1 MSSSENLKKGERRI
15 VTVVFADMKNFS
27 GLTGELDPEEMDVMM
42 SEIFSDFS
50 NIVNRYGGT
59 VEKYIGDAL
68 VAVFGI
74 PEIHEDDACRAVHAA
89 LDFEEKA
96 VGLNADRPGGD
107 RIEFRIGIHTGLI
120 TTGRRG
126 QFEVV
131 TGATMVL
138 ASRLQEA
145 AAPGRILLSAAT
157 KERCEPDFLFGEV
170 LSVNLKGSE
179 ETVTAYPVS
188 GRNADPF
195 RDNSVFIGREELVD
209 RILAAYMRH
218 APERTEGFY
227 LTGEPGIG
235 KTRIATKFIEKI
247 RRFPD
252 FDAPLLFAGT
262 KRYRHSPFA
271 LITDLLCNYFRINY
285 RDDAPT
291 VLAKIQKKI
300 ETDQKTAG
308 DFYLMLRPNR
318 ETQRGS
324 EAFVHLYLLLKQII
338 CERRESPFPVL
349 IFIDDIHNIDTESSD
364 FFAFFLKNATV
375 KPYFVLC
382 GRGRE
387 ESIRDVFSGLET
399 VKVEAFEREESEQ
412 LIKALWPESEGR
424 PVFEEIRRN
433 AMGNPLFIKEFVN
446 YAKQSG
452 GDGSLPTTIQN
463 MFLSSISSY
472 IPERRELL
480 KKLSVFVRNFTLED
494 SEELH
499 EKTEGDPGNV
509 SDALAFFIE
518 EGILREE
525 NGVYFFRYEVFK
537 KALYNSLLNFN
548 KKILHRLVAARMKRC
563 EASDQPRFLHHLSM
577 AEEYEKIK
585 EQLFSRDENYFSD
598 MAFMPYVDL
607 LLEHSDKHD
616 HETVVRCLFMKSA
629 LYFNNGYTGEAE
641 HVMQDI
647 IHVAISEKKPIY
659 MANAYH
665 ILTARSMK
673 AYSFQKTV
681 FFARKAFAGYEDFP
695 EYPGPR
701 QNVLSILAVSEI
713 LHNRLDEAEKL
724 INEIRGMENH
734 YRGFLADLESDFMVM
749 TGDYRGSLAR
759 LEEEMERNDEKGPA
773 LRSSLQY
780 GLLYTQ
786 WCRCDFRALDAA
798 ARDYIDS
805 EQPSSPKN
813 SQAHAYRAVALH
825 MLGEDERVDS
835 LLKQADFL
843 LAGIRN
849 EYDLLDAQRTL
860 ALASY
865 LSGDAEKAEAE
876 ACAALSI
883 GLRHAAFYP
892 TFTLLILLVELYR
905 RQGKEREAEFFLA
918 EAEFHVSA
926 GVLLSNR
933 DLILYFWYKSLIEA
947 RETAEMY
954 RHEAYERLGLELER
968 IDEAYHPVFLAMREY
983 GTIQKM
989 MEEEHDQSGIST
1001 AG

>member
-27 GLTGELDPEEMDVMM
+27 GLTGALDPEEMDALMT
-42 SEIFSDFS
+42 EIFSDFS
-50 NIVNRYGGT
+50 NIVGRYGGT

-89 LDFEEKA
+89 LDFEDRA
-96 VGLNADRPGGD
+96 SGLNADRPGRG

-120 TTGRRG
+120 TTGKRG

-157 KERCEPDFLFGEV
+157 KERCETDFLFGEAV
-170 LSVNLKGSE
+170 HIDLKGTGES
-179 ETVTAYPVS
+179 VTAFPVS

-209 RILAAYMRH
+209 RILGSYMRH
-218 APERTEGFY
+218 SPERTEGFY

-235 KTRIATKFIEKI
+235 KTRTATKFIEKI

-252 FDAPLLFAGT
+252 FDAPVLFAGT

-271 LITDLLCNYFRINY
+271 LITDLLCNYFRIDY
-285 RDDAPT
+285 RDDAET
-291 VLAKIQKKI
+291 VFAKIQKKI
-300 ETDQKTAG
+300 DADQKTAG

-318 ETQRGS
+318 QAQRGS
-324 EAFVHLYLLLKQII
+324 EAFVHLYLLLKRII
-338 CERRESPFPVL
+338 CGRGDSPFPVL
-349 IFIDDIHNIDTESSD
+349 IFIDDIQNIDSESRD

-375 KPYFVLC
+375 KPYFVIC

-387 ESIRDVFSGLET
+387 ESIGDVFSGLET
-399 VKVEAFEREESEQ
+399 VSVAAFDREGSGR

-433 AMGNPLFIKEFVN
+433 AMGNPLFIKEFVK
-446 YAKQSG
+446 YAKESG
-452 GDGSLPTTIQN
+452 ADGSLPTTIQN
-463 MFLSSISSY
+463 IFLSSISSY

-494 SEELH
+494 VEELH
-499 EKTEGDPGNV
+499 EKTGGGAGNV
-509 SDALAFFIE
+509 PDALVFFIE

-525 NGVYFFRYEVFK
+525 NDVYFFRYEVFK

-548 KKILHRLVAARMKRC
+548 KKILHRLIAARMKRC
-563 EASDQPRFLHHLSM
+563 EAADRPRFLHHLAM
-577 AEEYEKIK
+577 AEEYAKIK
-585 EQLFSRDENYFSD
+585 EQLFSRDENYYAD

-607 LLEHSDKHD
+607 LLENSDKHD
-616 HETVVRCLFMKSA
+616 YESIVRCLFMKSA

-641 HVMQDI
+641 HIMQDI
-647 IHVAISEKKPIY
+647 IHIAISEKKPIY

-673 AYSFQKTV
+673 AYSFQKSV
-681 FFARKAFAGYEDFP
+681 FFARKAFAGYKDFP

-701 QNVLSILAVSEI
+701 QNVLSILTVSEI
-713 LHNRLDEAEKL
+713 LRNRLDEAQKL
-724 INEIRGMENH
+724 IEEIRGMENH
-734 YRGFLADLESDFMVM
+734 YRGFLADLESDFMVL
-749 TGDYRGSLAR
+749 TGDYRGALVR
-759 LEEEMERNDEKGPA
+759 LEEAMEGDDEKGPA
-773 LRSSLQY
+773 LMSSLRY
-780 GLLYTQ
+780 GLLYTH

-805 EQPSSPKN
+805 DHASASKN

-825 MLGEDERVDS
+825 MLGEKERVDA
-835 LLKQADFL
+835 LLKQAEFL
-843 LAGIRN
+843 LAGIKN
-849 EYDLLDAQRTL
+849 EYDLLDAQRAL
-860 ALASY
+860 ALACF
-865 LSGDAEKAEAE
+865 LSGDAVKAEKE

-892 TFTLLILLVELYR
+892 TFTLLILLVEIYR
-905 RQGKEREAEFFLA
+905 RQGMERESQFFLT
-918 EAEFHVSA
+918 EADFHISS
-926 GVLLSNR
+926 GVLLSDR
-933 DLILYFWYKSLIEA
+933 DLILYFWYKSLIEP
-947 RETAEMY
+947 RETAQMY
-954 RHEAYERLGLELER
+954 RHEAFERLRLELER
-968 IDEAYHPVFLAMREY
+968 IDAAFHPGFLAMREY